1 MIAITLSSPDWDWQT
16 APLSLV
22 DNRDTALWLVEPY
35 SASKASAPSPQQES
49 KGRKIKRHK
58 MCSWSWVFHHLR
70 VDQSGFL
77 VLFDICEE
85 VVRLLR
91 IFHLTILK
99 RPLLSSPLVSSVN
112 FPRTSL
118 PYLQSISISMW
129 PLSSHALSSLS
140 WQPSRYNCE

>member
-1 MIAITLSSPDWDWQT
+1 MIAITLSSPDWGWQT

-22 DNRDTALWLVEPY
+22 DNRDTALWLVEPH

-49 KGRKIKRHK
+49 EGKQIKRHK

-99 RPLLSSPLVSSVN
+99 RPLLSSRLLRQFSQDI
-112 FPRTSL
+112 TSL
-118 PYLQSISISMW
+118 FTINQHFYVASQ
-129 PLSSHALSSLS
+129 LSVVWAG
-140 WQPSRYNCE
+140 SRGGTTVNKYT